1 MDGCSE
7 NAGADVN
14 SGDEVT
20 EGSKALWCRPF
31 GDEIFG
37 KELLHDSLGDCR
49 ACIVFVVGFGSKG
62 LQSGNGKFKNETMTA
77 EF

>member
-1 MDGCSE
+1 
-7 NAGADVN
+7 
-14 SGDEVT
+14 VT

-31 GDEIFG
+31 GDENFE

-49 ACIVFVVGFGSKG
+49 ACIVFVVGFRSKG
-62 LQSGNGKFKNETMTA
+62 FQGGNGKLKNETMMA